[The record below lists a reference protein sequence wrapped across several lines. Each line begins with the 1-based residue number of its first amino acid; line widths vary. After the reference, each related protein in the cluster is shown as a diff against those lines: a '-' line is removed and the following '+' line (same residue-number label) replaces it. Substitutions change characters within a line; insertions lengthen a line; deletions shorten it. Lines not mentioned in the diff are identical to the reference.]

1 MDVKRQVR
9 IERVSAK
16 AAGNG
21 TPVDKA
27 PDPDLGHGLI
37 PVERYISRDFMALEW
52 QHVWTKV
59 WLLGGRSDDIPDPGD
74 YICTDIGKE
83 SVLIVRQPD
92 GSVKAF
98 HNVCLH
104 RGNRLRP
111 EGIGKGVENFQC
123 MYHHWTYALDGA
135 IEHIPDR
142 SSFPQGC
149 PPQGRIQPL
158 PAGEWGS
165 FVWFSLDPE
174 VEPLEQYLDPLPRHL
189 GPYHFERMRWVR
201 DLTIEWN
208 CNWKASVDAFNESYH
223 VQGIHPQ
230 LMWYLD
236 DVNLQIDC
244 YRRHNRY
251 LIPFGTISPRKPLP
265 SQIPPPIMHLM
276 EKAGMDPA
284 DWDGPMTGIRK
295 AIQKQMRKSAKKKGR
310 DYSELNDDQMTD
322 DYHYMIFPNVTL
334 NTHADDLMLF
344 RQRPHPTD
352 PDKMYYDIWMF
363 ELADAEKDDPAV
375 EYRRPKHQHFTYGDK
390 SIGLVLD
397 QDAFNLPNV
406 QKGMHSSAFEGLWL
420 GEQELRIRHFHK
432 VVDDYLA
439 KGDVA

>member
-1 MDVKRQVR
+1 MDVKRQVT
-9 IERVSAK
+9 IERVSPK

-21 TPVDKA
+21 TPVEKA
-27 PDPDLGHGLI
+27 PDPDLGDALI
-37 PVERYISRDFMALEW
+37 PAERYTSRDFMKLEW
-52 QHVWTKV
+52 EHIWTKV
-59 WLLGGRSDDIPDPGD
+59 WLLGGRSDDIPEPGD

-83 SVLIVRQPD
+83 SVLIVRQHD
-92 GSVKAF
+92 RSVKAF
-98 HNVCLH
+98 YNVCLH

-111 EGIGKGVENFQC
+111 EGVGKSAENFRC
-123 MYHHWTYALDGA
+123 MYHHWTYGLDGA

-149 PPQGRIQPL
+149 PNGGRIQPL
-158 PAGEWGS
+158 PAGEWNS
-165 FVWFSLDPE
+165 FVWFSLNPD
-174 VEPLEQYLDPLPRHL
+174 VEPLETYLDPLPRHL

-201 DLTIEWN
+201 DITVEWH

-236 DVNLQIDC
+236 DVNLQIDT
-244 YRRHNRY
+244 YGKHNRY
-251 LIPFGTISPRKPLP
+251 LIPFGTISPRKSLP
-265 SQIPPPIMHLM
+265 SQIPPPIQFMM

-295 AIQKQMRKSAKKKGR
+295 AIQKQMRRVAPKKGR
-310 DYSELNDDQMTD
+310 DFSELNDDQLTD

-344 RQRPHPTD
+344 RQRPHPED
-352 PDKMYYDIWMF
+352 PDKMFYDIWVF
-363 ELADAEKDDPAV
+363 ELPDGEKDDPAV
-375 EYRRPKHQHFTYGDK
+375 EYRRPRHQHFKHGDK

-406 QKGMHSSAFEGLWL
+406 QRGMHSAGFPGLFL
-420 GEQELRIRHFHK
+420 GKQELRIRHFHH
-432 VVDDYLA
+432 VIDQYLEQGSA
-439 KGDVA
+439 L